1 VRALPRVWNRSK
13 QWTTSILGIHVV
25 SWCWIVTHPY
35 AGVEQ
40 ESNALSI
47 DLILEL
53 RKQFVEGDGGDA
65 DADIRE
71 AVGED

>member
-1 VRALPRVWNRSK
+1 
-13 QWTTSILGIHVV
+13 VV